1 MANFI
6 TFALNDHP
14 ILFFL
19 AVICIFFILLIV
31 TNRFLIGFKMQYL
44 YKIFFTKDDETDR
57 LNILKRYSIIRTIV
71 DLLMFVL
78 IVYVGIFLFIYAIT
92 EKNLLLGAKNITL
105 GSVYEVVSYVIT
117 VAIGFF
123 ISSLFQ
129 SPRKK
134 YREKLWKIVNEL
146 KDYFE
151 RNSNAER
158 KLIGRIR
165 NVVKHNEDTIQSENK
180 QIRNDRFKYVV
191 NEIYKYFHVKRYF
204 EMPLYGFHQEGTVHL
219 SWETIEILGAK
230 FIINRVPAF
239 KDGTSMEIKTPPYY
253 FMDKDVQPGN
263 EYKYWLKIKY
273 DGNIDER
280 SNEGVFVKIP
290 EKMTR

>member
-117 VAIGFF
+117 VAIGF
-123 ISSLFQ
+123 L
-129 SPRKK
+129 
-134 YREKLWKIVNEL
+134 YRLYFKVQGKNTEK
-146 KDYFE
+146 
-151 RNSNAER
+151 SCG
-158 KLIGRIR
+158 KL
-165 NVVKHNEDTIQSENK
+165 
-180 QIRNDRFKYVV
+180 
-191 NEIYKYFHVKRYF
+191 
-204 EMPLYGFHQEGTVHL
+204 
-219 SWETIEILGAK
+219 
-230 FIINRVPAF
+230 
-239 KDGTSMEIKTPPYY
+239 
-253 FMDKDVQPGN
+253 
-263 EYKYWLKIKY
+263 
-273 DGNIDER
+273 
-280 SNEGVFVKIP
+280 
-290 EKMTR
+290 